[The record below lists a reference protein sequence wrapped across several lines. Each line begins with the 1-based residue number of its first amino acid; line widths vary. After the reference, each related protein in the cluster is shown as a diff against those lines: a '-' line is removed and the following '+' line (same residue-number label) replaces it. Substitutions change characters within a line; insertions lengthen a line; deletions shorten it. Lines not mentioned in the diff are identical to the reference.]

1 MKNQIKLPLFALL
14 LVATSSFAVSAFAEE
29 APCKQIKAAC
39 EAGGFVK
46 GGHKNDG
53 KGLFKDCMKK
63 ILAGESV
70 AGVTVPADE
79 VAACK
84 AKKEKRNSAKHST

>member
-14 LVATSSFAVSAFAEE
+14 FVASSSFAFSVFAEE
-29 APCKQIKAAC
+29 GPCKQIKTAC

-46 GGHKNDG
+46 GAHKKDG

-63 ILAGESV
+63 VLDGKSV
-70 AGVTVPADE
+70 AGVTVPAE
-79 VAACK
+79 VVAECK
-84 AKKEKRNSAKHST
+84 ARKEKKHSAKHL